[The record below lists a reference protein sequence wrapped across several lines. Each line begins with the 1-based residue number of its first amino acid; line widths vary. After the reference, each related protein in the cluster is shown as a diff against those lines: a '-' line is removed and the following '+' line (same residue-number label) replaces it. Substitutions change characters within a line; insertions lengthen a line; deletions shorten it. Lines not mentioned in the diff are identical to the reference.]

1 MVRPTGPGKIRVLK
15 IRDGGVPA
23 VPTTFNN
30 VASATTFQAVLY
42 NFDIDGD
49 VLKREHKEFL
59 KEHVVPQLGNA
70 QVKIE
75 LRGEASRT
83 GSDTHN
89 LDLSKRRVAQV
100 KNFFSANGPV
110 LANIADSAVGEA
122 DAAGRGENDNTEDAL
137 VRAVIVKVE
146 QSLHRLVPPVFD
158 SLGSPAGFDP
168 GADPPWVMIPT
179 GSLPRL
185 MQVDNAEGLSL
196 IATRPGIAFPQPALF
211 SQPGP
216 VKITSQS
223 KKFRIVGG
231 TSSERIFP
239 DAEIRAVDVTGRVHA
254 RLAVSVLPPLKV
266 KCAFHYVQ
274 NPRYGTRT
282 RHRGDEIEV
291 VRRLNDIWESQ
302 ANLTFEQARAARDL
316 TMTENLGDAI
326 DTDAKFFVVAS
337 HRNPSAQFNVFFVRE
352 VEPNPNGGDV
362 DDARTD
368 IGPPGDCVFE
378 DSSTLD
384 LGLLISHEAGHCL
397 TLDQDDPIPA
407 TSDMLM
413 NHTPRNSFLPRVHVL
428 QAHRAVRR

>member
-1 MVRPTGPGKIRVLK
+1 MARSTGPGKIRVLK
-15 IRDGGVPA
+15 LLDSGPPGVLRIPD
-23 VPTTFNN
+23 NI
-30 VASATTFQAVLY
+30 ASATSFQAVLY

-49 VLKREHKEFL
+49 VLKREHKEWL
-59 KEHVVPQLGNA
+59 KEHVVPQLGDP

-75 LRGEASRT
+75 LRGEASRS
-83 GSDTHN
+83 GSDAHN

-100 KNFFSANGPV
+100 MSFFRANGPV
-110 LANIADSAVGEA
+110 LANVADTAAGEA

-137 VRAVIVKVE
+137 VRAVVVKVE

-158 SLGSPAGFDP
+158 SFGSPAGFDP

-179 GSLPRL
+179 GSLPRI

-196 IATRPGIAFPQPALF
+196 VATKPGVALPQPALF
-211 SQPGP
+211 RQDGP

-231 TSSERIFP
+231 LSSERVIP

-254 RLAVSVLPPLKV
+254 RLAVSVLPPLTV

-282 RHRGDEIEV
+282 RHLGDETEV

-302 ANLTFEQARAARDL
+302 ANIRFEQASAARDL
-316 TMTENLGDAI
+316 TMTEDLGDAI
-326 DTDAKFFVVAS
+326 DTQAKFDAVTR
-337 HRNPSAQFNVFFVRE
+337 HRRPGAQFNVFFVRE
-352 VEPNPNGGDV
+352 MEANPNVGDV
-362 DDARTD
+362 DDARTV

-378 DSSTLD
+378 DNSALD

-397 TLDQDDPIPA
+397 TLDHDDPIPA
-407 TSDMLM
+407 TNDMLM
-413 NHTPRNSFLPRVHVL
+413 NHTPRNSFVPRVHVL
-428 QAHRAVRR
+428 QARRAVRR